1 MLVQW
6 IYVLL
11 FNREGMSSIPGGET
25 LNFCSIYYFTHLLLN
40 ILVNVSKYV
49 KKNFFDVEKSFL
61 Y

>member
-1 MLVQW
+1 
-6 IYVLL
+6 
-11 FNREGMSSIPGGET
+11 MSSIPGGET

-40 ILVNVSKYV
+40 ILVKYV